1 MEHPLP
7 TIVRDTRE
15 KPEHGFR
22 FIKSKSCAGMVEEK
36 LDFGD
41 YAIKDHP
48 NLVVVERK
56 QSVIELCGNLGKY
69 RDRFER
75 ELQRMVDAGVKR
87 KYIVVEESWYAAQKK
102 QKFTRMH
109 PNAVFGSIMA
119 LQVKYDIPF
128 HFVGDHD
135 TAHRVTRSLLLNAW
149 KYHCEGIL

>member
-1 MEHPLP
+1 MEQLP

-22 FIKSKSCAGMVEEK
+22 FVASKNCAGMVEEK

-48 NLVVVERK
+48 SLIAIERK
-56 QSVIELCGNLGKY
+56 ASVIELCGNLGKH

-87 KYIVVEESWYAAQKK
+87 KYIIVEEPIKNVLKRQRFSK
-102 QKFTRMH
+102 MH
-109 PNAVFGSIMA
+109 PNSIFGSIMA
-119 LQVKYDIPF
+119 LQVKYNIAFIFADN
-128 HFVGDHD
+128 HD
-135 TAHRVTRSLLLNAW
+135 LAHRITRSLLLNAW